1 MTSWYKITPLDVLLF
16 RDAKPFSP
24 GERAWASSIFPPS
37 GHTIAGAIQSL
48 LQTTVDLNITG
59 PFLCRNE
66 TLYFPFPMSYD
77 STTDPVPTPFVPL
90 SWDNNHHLNGF
101 LKTDPSRPQPM
112 VRASWVNGKP
122 GGKKSKY
129 FQFLP
134 YKMVLDYLTEGTI
147 TEEKWKTIELATDD
161 TTKSEFRK
169 PRPWREETRTHNT
182 MNLGSRQVKDADGYF
197 VENAIRLD
205 EGWSLAIGLEID
217 HQDVTI
223 PEQTVFRFGG
233 EGHQALWE
241 KSEQLAD
248 QWQEIKEKSE
258 KNFYN
263 QNQESKVLA
272 YLVTPGVFERRKQ
285 GNAFCKPHPW
295 EWSCSK
301 PDNPFV
307 SMATDKPL
315 PISCRMRW
323 RDNSAIDKKKKKEEN
338 KESNLLQEEKIISK
352 KSIPAPQV
360 FAAPAGSIYYFDQ
373 PPHLF
378 KDDKQNDVAL
388 FQESYQAKKMNRW
401 RKLGYSEMLW
411 LPFNN

>member
-37 GHTIAGAIQSL
+37 GHTIAGAIQNL
-48 LQTTVDLNITG
+48 LQTTVDLTITG
-59 PFLCRNE
+59 PFLCRDE

-77 STTDPVPTPFVPL
+77 SRTKPVPTPFIPL
-90 SWDNNHHLNGF
+90 SWDDNHHLKKF
-101 LKTDPSRPQPM
+101 LRTDPSRPQPM
-112 VRASWVNGKP
+112 VRASWVNSQP
-122 GGKKSKY
+122 GGKKSQY

-134 YKMVLDYLTEGTI
+134 DDIVLDYLTEGTI
-147 TEEKWKTIELATDD
+147 TESKWEKIKLETNARS
-161 TTKSEFRK
+161 K
-169 PRPWREETRTHNT
+169 PWREETRTHNT

-205 EGWSLAIGLEID
+205 EGWSLAIGIKINN
-217 HQDVTI
+217 HNVTI
-223 PEQTVFRFGG
+223 PEQKVFRFGG

-241 KSEQLAD
+241 KSEQLA
-248 QWQEIKEKSE
+248 QKWQQIKKKSQE
-258 KNFYN
+258 NYF
-263 QNQESKVLA
+263 NQESKRRVLA

-323 RDNSAIDKKKKKEEN
+323 QD
-338 KESNLLQEEKIISK
+338 

-360 FAAPAGSIYYFDQ
+360 FAAPAGSVYYFKE
-373 PPHLF
+373 PPYLF
-378 KDDKQNDVAL
+378 KRNEQDDNENVAL
-388 FQESYQAKKMNRW
+388 FQESYQAKKINRW

-411 LPFNN
+411 LPFNNQKS